1 MYKTRIHNW
10 KIGKNVKAEEMKAIV
25 RKQAQRAI
33 TGKPSAFRLRD
44 VEVPEH
50 KIDRFRKTA
59 RLLSL
64 EQAIRVGAA
73 TPPGLVCYTPLRS
86 PLSTPWTLAIPEKIA
101 KLVQDYI
108 LGSFESKTWE
118 IQQDQL
124 WPHGPSIEDTST
136 GTFHGTF
143 YLARQ
148 LLDAHQDE
156 HAWQML
162 DMALACLEPM
172 LRAEKP
178 FTLKKIVSILLIH
191 FFRIGHRFT
200 SHILEHLSAMSTN
213 VKTQNHPFSHIFR
226 ALLDVDLPQLE
237 HVIYVLQQVQSDSFA
252 QQIGPLHSFTL
263 HLRLWNLSRVNLEG
277 FDVARAS
284 LNLLQEVEHT
294 LGRLDVRSLQ
304 VRLYLAMAYNEQ
316 SDYHNAAQAAQ
327 SLIALSKHSQRVPR
341 EFLSSALYTLA
352 KAQFELSRPSLAE
365 LNMRHSI
372 ALRIS
377 KFGFEDETTL
387 RYMFELE
394 NMLRKMGRSH
404 EAAAMRRQVSQSIT
418 MKLVRH
424 KTAEEERW
432 ARYQAN
438 RALQITSR

>member
-1 MYKTRIHNW
+1 MYKTRIHKW

-33 TGKPSAFRLRD
+33 TGKQSAFRLRD

-59 RLLSL
+59 GLLSL
-64 EQAIRVGAA
+64 EQALRVGAA
-73 TPPGLVCYTPLRS
+73 TPTRLVCYTPLRS
-86 PLSTPWTLAIPEKIA
+86 PLRTPSTLAIPEKIT

-108 LGSFESKTWE
+108 LGSFESNTWE

-124 WPHGPSIEDTST
+124 WPYGPSIEDTST
-136 GTFHGTF
+136 GAFHGTF

-156 HAWQML
+156 YAWQVL

-226 ALLDVDLPQLE
+226 ALLDVESLQLE

-252 QQIGPLHSFTL
+252 QQIGPLHSITL

-284 LNLLQEVEHT
+284 LNLLREVEHT

-304 VRLYLAMAYNEQ
+304 PAR
-316 SDYHNAAQAAQ
+316 
-327 SLIALSKHSQRVPR
+327 PR

-365 LNMRHSI
+365 QNMHHSI
-372 ALRIS
+372 ALRVS

-394 NMLRKMGRSH
+394 NMLGKMGRNH
-404 EAAAMRRQVSQSIT
+404 EAAAMRRQ
-418 MKLVRH
+418 
-424 KTAEEERW
+424 
-432 ARYQAN
+432 
-438 RALQITSR
+438 